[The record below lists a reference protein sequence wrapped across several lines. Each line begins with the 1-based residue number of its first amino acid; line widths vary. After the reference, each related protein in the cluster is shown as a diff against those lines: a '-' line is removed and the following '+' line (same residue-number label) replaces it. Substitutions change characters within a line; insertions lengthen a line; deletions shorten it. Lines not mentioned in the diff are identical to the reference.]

1 MQHTWSS
8 GHTYDV
14 SQPLNDS
21 FPMTLETSRCLFP
34 CVVTRAAV
42 YTMAYHRRSLLSSF
56 HIFSL
61 IHLKFTLI
69 IQNFIVVL
77 LFTNVSTLVIVFF
90 FCYWLFCQI
99 LICFLFYHWIHNCD
113 LLFFSNMIFILL
125 ILILDSYMNFIFI
138 FNFPLQF
145 EILGYTLVYFFLDLI
160 HILLIAIFLFWI
172 HFYNWFFFNF
182 IIQQMIC
189 KELGFVIFLDE
200 VLLV

>member
-42 YTMAYHRRSLLSSF
+42 YTMAYHRRSLLFSF
-56 HIFSL
+56 LIFSL

-77 LFTNVSTLVIVFF
+77 LFANVSTLVIVFF
-90 FCYWLFCQI
+90 LLLALLSNF
-99 LICFLFYHWIHNCD
+99 N
-113 LLFFSNMIFILL
+113 LFFILSL
-125 ILILDSYMNFIFI
+125 N
-138 FNFPLQF
+138 P
-145 EILGYTLVYFFLDLI
+145 
-160 HILLIAIFLFWI
+160 
-172 HFYNWFFFNF
+172 
-182 IIQQMIC
+182 
-189 KELGFVIFLDE
+189 
-200 VLLV
+200 